1 MRHLPVLAVVFAFLL
16 APAEAQ
22 QNLKL
27 EISDG
32 RVNLDATSVP
42 ARQILAE
49 WSRIGGTKV
58 VGAEKVTGMPLT
70 LKLVNTPERQALDII
85 LRNAA
90 GYMAAPRAASAAPGA
105 SVYDRILILP
115 TSVAP
120 AGATATASNPAF
132 FPPTMPGAMPGSMGG
147 TERRV
152 PPRPPGMRP
161 ADADDDADNDADP
174 DDPPETGVA
183 NQQPVFTFPQQ
194 PQQFPQMP
202 AQGGNQVF
210 VPVQPNGQPGV
221 QIQLQPNQNGQPTIY
236 NFVPQGGAPAAPTN
250 GFGVIGSPTPGVIQQ
265 PTGQPGVPVPP
276 KPPGGLN

>member
-1 MRHLPVLAVVFAFLL
+1 MRHFLVSAVVFAFLL
-16 APAEAQ
+16 SPAEAP
-22 QNLKL
+22 QNIKL
-27 EISDG
+27 EISNG
-32 RVNLDATSVP
+32 RVNLDAASVP

-49 WSRIGGTKV
+49 WARVGGTKV

-70 LKLVNTPERQALDII
+70 LKLVNLSERQALDII

-105 SVYDRILILP
+105 SAYDRILILP

-120 AGATATASNPAF
+120 AGTAAAAANSAF
-132 FPPTMPGAMPGSMGG
+132 RPPTTPGAMPGSMAG

-161 ADADDDADNDADP
+161 ADADDDEDDSDP
-174 DDPPETGVA
+174 DDPVA
-183 NQQPVFTFPQQ
+183 DGGMVNQQQPVFTFPQQ
-194 PQQFPQMP
+194 PQQFPQVP
-202 AQGGNQVF
+202 GQANQVF

-221 QIQLQPNQNGQPTIY
+221 QIQLQPNQNGQPMIY
-236 NFVPQGGAPAAPTN
+236 NFVPQGGAPVAPTN

-265 PTGQPGVPVPP
+265 PATQPGMPVPP
-276 KPPGGLN
+276 KPPGGRD